1 MAKEIE
7 RKFLVASGS
16 WQEAADGGTRFRQAY
31 IVTMD
36 DRSARVRLMDD
47 QRAKLTIKIGSGA
60 MTRDEFEYEIPVD
73 DARDMMSKA
82 IGLIIEKTRY
92 KVHHHGFVWEVDVY
106 AGAHEGLVVAEVE
119 LGAEGDT
126 PALPN
131 WLGAEVTGDPHYSN
145 QYLSTSPL
153 VSKADH
159 ELSYSPF

>member
-7 RKFLVASGS
+7 RKFLVASDR
-16 WQEAADGGTRFRQAY
+16 WRNIADGGTRFLQAY

-47 QRAKLTIKIGSGA
+47 KRAKLTIKIGTGS
-60 MTRDEFEYEIPVD
+60 MTRDEFEYEIPVE
-73 DARDMMSKA
+73 DARDMMTKA

-92 KVHHHGFVWEVDVY
+92 KVEHRGFLWEIDVY
-106 AGAHEGLVVAEVE
+106 GGAHDGLVVAEVE
-119 LGAEGDT
+119 LDT
-126 PALPN
+126 EDDQPALPD
-131 WLGAEVTGDPHYSN
+131 WLGTEVTGDPHYSN
-145 QYLSTSPL
+145 QYLSTSPI

>member
-7 RKFLVASGS
+7 RKFLVTSDG
-16 WQEAADGGTRFRQAY
+16 WRNAADGGTRFLQAY

-47 QRAKLTIKIGSGA
+47 KRAKLTIKIGTGS
-60 MTRDEFEYEIPVD
+60 MICDEFEYEIPVE

-92 KVHHHGFVWEVDVY
+92 EVKHRGFVWEVDVY
-106 AGAHEGLVVAEVE
+106 GGAHEGLVVAEVE
-119 LGAEGDT
+119 LGSEGDA
-126 PALPN
+126 PRLPG

-145 QYLSTSPL
+145 QYLSTNPL